1 MSAKSDKAAG
11 ELVSRCLEL
20 HEQAEYQHLQ
30 ARGGSYAMHKALE
43 EFVDNI
49 KDLADTFAESYQGVY
64 GIIKDYPEVECE
76 GTPFLKQLQDFRKW
90 VMANRDDIGTSDD
103 SELQNAIDE
112 IVTLVNRIMYK
123 LRFFK

>member
-1 MSAKSDKAAG
+1 MSVKSHKAAG

-20 HEQAEYQHLQ
+20 HEQAEIQHLQ

-43 EFVDNI
+43 EFVDSI
-49 KDLADTFAESYQGVY
+49 KDLADGFAESYQGVY
-64 GIIKDYPEVECE
+64 GLIKDYPDVECE
-76 GTPFLKQLQDFRKW
+76 EKPFLEQLQDFRKW
-90 VMANRDDIGTSDD
+90 VMVNRDDVGSSDD

>member
-11 ELVSRCLEL
+11 ELIARCLEL
-20 HEQAEYQHLQ
+20 HEQAEFQHLK
-30 ARGGSYAMHKALE
+30 ARDGSYAMHKALE

-64 GIIKDYPEVECE
+64 GLIKEYPEVECE
-76 GTPFLKQLQDFRKW
+76 EKPFLQLLQDFRKW
-90 VMANRDDIGTSDD
+90 VMANRDDIGSSDD

-112 IVTLVNRIMYK
+112 IVTLGNRIMYK

>member
-1 MSAKSDKAAG
+1 MSAQSNKIAA
-11 ELVSRCLEL
+11 ELVARCLEL
-20 HEQAEYQHLQ
+20 HEQAEFQHLQ
-30 ARGGSYAMHKALE
+30 ARDGSYAMHKALE
-43 EFVDNI
+43 EYVDNI

-64 GIIKDYPEVECE
+64 GLFKSFPEVECE
-76 GTPFLKQLQDFRKW
+76 KKCFLDQLKEFRVW

-112 IVTLVNRIMYK
+112 IVTLGNRVMYK